1 MTLQRLIFSRGSSRW
16 RLVALWLL
24 GALSVVL
31 SLVMPREV
39 GGLTNLFTSGRVVS
53 WETARNAVSAMMA
66 AQLAISLLSY
76 VRSRLQVVTTEYMTR
91 TLTLTLFGRAMK
103 FSPDFFR
110 NSEVAKI
117 NNRIL
122 DDSALVSNFLI
133 QGAVAFPLAVLSV
146 IFFGG
151 VMIAR
156 NPLLGACMVPL
167 SLLSGYYLFFDRR
180 IQNVN
185 RMARRTFDEIR
196 TDANEMV
203 SSVSEF
209 RQHNAFEYGRD
220 ILNRRLLKYQ
230 GVMMDIGKLTAMFQ
244 AASPLVG
251 CIQTGFLYFIGAA
264 LCIRGTMHWGDVISF
279 LLVAQLFQTPV
290 SNIAGFGLT
299 WRMSRES
306 MRRIEEIL
314 QRPCAF
320 EPIPAAPAA
329 PADPEISYEQASV
342 KFESGGLILNGFTQA
357 IGAGEHVAFCGPA
370 GCGKTTAVSL
380 VARNAEPFAGRVVI
394 SGKPID
400 AYDLDSMA
408 RTIGFVPQKPVI
420 LNMSLRNNILLGLRR
435 KAEGAMT
442 DEEGP
447 VDLVGLE
454 GIGSADDV
462 NRRLIEVVRLVG
474 LESDIFNK
482 CIDLPAESMENKG
495 NMIDRLPEL
504 GRLTRDRLKVVEG
517 DLIGLSADRYFPGTV
532 GENLFGP
539 HFEQGMSLESAADI
553 LLRSGG
559 ESPYLLDLLEFG
571 LRRLR
576 QEHALAVRA
585 LNRATRLAEALDLH
599 AIETEAGIGVDAREA
614 DESRLREMPRAL
626 WRLLLQS
633 ALEAEAPG
641 DFGVPR
647 SGDFSDRILQAR
659 KMLMEREP
667 GVRERWARLESPGV
681 IGALTIRE
689 NLLRARCDPRRRD
702 ALEQTDTAIA
712 AVLEEQ
718 QQMGQTL
725 LQGLECRAGEDGN
738 LLSGGQKQKLAIA
751 RVLMKN
757 PRVLLLDEA
766 TSAMDE
772 ISQRQ
777 IVDLI
782 RSHFAGKTVL
792 SISHRFSTIMD
803 FDRVLML
810 DRGRLVESG
819 PFEELAVKGRMLPQM
834 LKQESAGSVHGAK
847 DVVGREPGS
856 AASEPEPAGP
866 PDSGQAGDSMS
877 EIARK
882 LTLCPLFAGMSSDR
896 LILLSHSA
904 REFHF
909 REGEMLYSQ
918 GDAGDEMFVILQ
930 GQVEVFHSDGGT
942 KERIVARYR
951 SGKAFGEL
959 GMFGEGVRTLS
970 ARASTDAR
978 VASLTREKMI
988 PIMAAEP
995 QIALALLKSLSK
1007 MIVHL
1012 DEQISQAA
1020 RKG

>member
-1 MTLQRLIFSRGSSRW
+1 MTLQRLIFSRASSRW
-16 RLVALWLL
+16 RLVALWML
-24 GALSVVL
+24 GVLSVVL

-39 GGLTNLFTSGRVVS
+39 GRLTNLFTSGKVVS
-53 WETARNAVSAMMA
+53 WGTARNAVSAMMA

-91 TLTLTLFGRAMK
+91 TLTLTLFGRAMR

-122 DDSALVSNFLI
+122 DDSALVSNFLM

-185 RMARRTFDEIR
+185 RTARRTFDEIR

-251 CIQTGFLYFIGAA
+251 CIQTGVLYFIGAV

-314 QRPCAF
+314 ERPCAF
-320 EPIPAAPAA
+320 EPIPAAPPA
-329 PADPEISYEQASV
+329 PPDPEISYEQASV

-380 VARNAEPFAGRVVI
+380 VARNAEPSAGRVVI

-400 AYDLDSMA
+400 AYDLDSLA
-408 RTIGFVPQKPVI
+408 RAIGFVPQKPVI

-435 KAEGAMT
+435 KVEGAMT
-442 DEEGP
+442 DVEGP

-482 CIDLPAESMENKG
+482 CIDLPAESMGNKG
-495 NMIDRLPEL
+495 EMINRLPEL
-504 GRLTRDRLKVVEG
+504 GRLTRDRLKLVEG

-553 LLRSGG
+553 LLQGG
-559 ESPYLLDLLEFG
+559 AESPYLLDLLEFG

-585 LNRATRLAEALDLH
+585 LNRAPRLAEVLDLH
-599 AIETEAGIGVDAREA
+599 PIETGPGIVLDPSEA
-614 DESRLREMPRAL
+614 DA
-626 WRLLLQS
+626 S
-633 ALEAEAPG
+633 AL
-641 DFGVPR
+641 
-647 SGDFSDRILQAR
+647 AR
-659 KMLMEREP
+659 DAA
-667 GVRERWARLESPGV
+667 GAVAFAAA
-681 IGALTIRE
+681 IGA
-689 NLLRARCDPRRRD
+689 
-702 ALEQTDTAIA
+702 
-712 AVLEEQ
+712 
-718 QQMGQTL
+718 
-725 LQGLECRAGEDGN
+725 
-738 LLSGGQKQKLAIA
+738 GG
-751 RVLMKN
+751 
-757 PRVLLLDEA
+757 
-766 TSAMDE
+766 
-772 ISQRQ
+772 
-777 IVDLI
+777 
-782 RSHFAGKTVL
+782 G
-792 SISHRFSTIMD
+792 
-803 FDRVLML
+803 
-810 DRGRLVESG
+810 
-819 PFEELAVKGRMLPQM
+819 
-834 LKQESAGSVHGAK
+834 SAGGFW
-847 DVVGREPGS
+847 S
-856 AASEPEPAGP
+856 A
-866 PDSGQAGDSMS
+866 
-877 EIARK
+877 
-882 LTLCPLFAGMSSDR
+882 
-896 LILLSHSA
+896 
-904 REFHF
+904 
-909 REGEMLYSQ
+909 
-918 GDAGDEMFVILQ
+918 
-930 GQVEVFHSDGGT
+930 
-942 KERIVARYR
+942 
-951 SGKAFGEL
+951 
-959 GMFGEGVRTLS
+959 
-970 ARASTDAR
+970 
-978 VASLTREKMI
+978 
-988 PIMAAEP
+988 PI
-995 QIALALLKSLSK
+995 
-1007 MIVHL
+1007 
-1012 DEQISQAA
+1012 
-1020 RKG
+1020 G